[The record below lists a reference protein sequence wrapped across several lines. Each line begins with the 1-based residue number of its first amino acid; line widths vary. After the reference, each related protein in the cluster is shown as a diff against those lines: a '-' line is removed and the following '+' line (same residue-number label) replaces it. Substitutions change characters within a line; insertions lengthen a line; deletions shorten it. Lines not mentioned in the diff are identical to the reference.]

1 MTHLVTAAFL
11 AHVYL
16 TVSVVLGGAQTANP
30 IWGERHGRDGGPQ
43 LVPVWAVI
51 QGAC

>member
-11 AHVYL
+11 IHTYL
-16 TVSVVLGGAQTANP
+16 VVSTVLGGAHTANP
-30 IWGERHGRDGGPQ
+30 IWGELRSAAAAVP
-43 LVPVWAVI
+43 LVPIWVVI